1 MTDNHTFRKKFIK
14 ATCFFL
20 LFLSIL
26 WSILGFL
33 IPQWSIKLTEY
44 QFTSD
49 KVTEPIRIVELSDL
63 HCADLGD
70 KLPTMV
76 AEQNPDLILFVGD
89 IVDMGKEDISVALS
103 TLQSLSDIAPL
114 YVSLGNHDWE
124 YRSNND
130 VDIVAAFEEAGAT
143 VLEASYMD
151 ITVKGQAVRIGG
163 IYGYCLPDNVV
174 EAREKDSNLLNE
186 FQATDD
192 LTLFMGHMPV
202 CWIINGSLEYWD
214 VDFVFSGHSHG
225 GHVVLPFVGGLYA
238 PDQGWF
244 PGECSGHF
252 EAEGKHLIV
261 TTGLGGTTPVP
272 RFWNRP
278 EIVVIDIL
286 PG

>member
-1 MTDNHTFRKKFIK
+1 MKKPIK
-14 ATCFFL
+14 HALWGFL
-20 LFLSIL
+20 TLFLIWL
-26 WSILGFL
+26 ILGFY

-44 QFTSD
+44 QITSD
-49 KVTEPIRIVELSDL
+49 KITEPIRIVELSDL

-89 IVDMGKEDISVALS
+89 IVDVDAEGITVALS
-103 TLQSLSDIAPL
+103 TLARLSDIAPL

-124 YRSNND
+124 YRNLRD
-130 VDIVAAFEEAGAT
+130 VDIVAAFEEVGAT
-143 VLEASYMD
+143 VFDTSYMD
-151 ITVKGQAVRIGG
+151 ITVKGQKIRIGG
-163 IYGYCLPDNVV
+163 TYGYCLPDNVI
-174 EAREKDSNLLNE
+174 EAREKDSSFLYD

-202 CWIINGSLEYWD
+202 CWISNGSLEYWD

-225 GHVVLPFVGGLYA
+225 GQVVLPFVGGLYA

-252 EAEGKHLIV
+252 ESEGKHLIV
-261 TTGLGGTTPVP
+261 TTGLGGTSPVP

-278 EIVVIDIL
+278 EVVVVDIL